1 MTGYNSSSPTQI
13 NSVGPLVLFQA
24 VWPLL
29 KASPTPKFV
38 PITSMVGSV
47 EVGSLFDIDNIP
59 YGTSKAALN
68 WITRKL
74 HHDFPELSEYRAF
87 PCRNRTPS
95 ITEY

>member
-1 MTGYNSSSPTQI
+1 MIGYNSSLPTQI

-29 KASPTPKFV
+29 KTSPAPKFV
-38 PITSMVGSV
+38 PVTSMVGSV

-74 HHDFPELSEYRAF
+74 HHDFPELSEYCAF
-87 PCRNRTPS
+87 PCRNCTPS